1 MQKMSGAG
9 GVKINLNSYQCYNM
23 AMDKFVAKVFYA
35 TLVVLGVLSL
45 IYMAFLARQPLLW
58 IGIAA
63 FLAVALNP
71 VVHKV
76 QRFMPKKNLALAAI
90 VVLLAFCGVIGLL
103 AWLFLAP
110 LIQQLVN
117 LVTNLPS
124 IINQINSILVKT
136 PFAQTI
142 SLNQQAIV
150 DHVKGN
156 SSQLLGSISQF
167 GAVVLGVLAGALD
180 LVIAFVAVLSLM
192 FFMTI
197 EGPDLK
203 RFALKLTPKNQVKR
217 LTGIGS
223 DVYTIINGYVV
234 GNFIISGIYG
244 AASAVV
250 LWLCGSP
257 YFLILA
263 VLVALIDL
271 IPLVGATIGA
281 ALVSIIFL
289 LAGQPLA
296 AAAFAIYTIVYVQ
309 FESAV
314 LNPAI
319 YSKNVDVSPL
329 TVLVSILIGGAVA
342 GIMGALLAIPV
353 AATLRVVVNSFI
365 TDN

>member
-1 MQKMSGAG
+1 
-9 GVKINLNSYQCYNM
+9 
-23 AMDKFVAKVFYA
+23 MDKFVSKVFYA
-35 TLVVLGVLSL
+35 TLVVIGVFSL

-76 QRFMPKKNLALAAI
+76 QKVMPKKNLALAAI
-90 VVLLAFCGVIGLL
+90 TVLILFCGVIGLL

-110 LIQQLVN
+110 MIQQTVN
-117 LVTNLPS
+117 LIANLPA
-124 IINQINSILVKT
+124 IITQINELLAKT
-136 PFAQTI
+136 PFSQTVA
-142 SLNQQAIV
+142 LNQQAII

-156 SSQLLGSISQF
+156 SSQLVSSISQF
-167 GAVVLGVLAGALD
+167 GTVILSVLAGAVDAL
-180 LVIAFVAVLSLM
+180 IAFVAVISLM

-203 RFALKLTPKNQVKR
+203 QFVMRLVPKKEEKR
-217 LTGIGS
+217 IANLGS
-223 DVYTIINGYVV
+223 DVYGIINGYVV

-244 AASAVV
+244 AMSALV

-263 VLVALIDL
+263 VLVGLIDL

-281 ALVSIIFL
+281 VLVAIIFL
-289 LAGQPLA
+289 ISGQPLA
-296 AAAFAIYTIVYVQ
+296 AAAFAIYTIIYVQ

-329 TVLVSILIGGAVA
+329 TVLISILIGGAVA

-365 TDN
+365 AEKTA